1 MRKLIAILSMAVIVG
16 MIQPA
21 IAGES
26 ELAGTSWL
34 IDDIGG
40 RGVVDRART
49 TLEFLEPGR
58 IGGRTGCNRFFGR
71 VVLDGDRITVG
82 NLGLTRMACSESLM
96 DQEQRFVDALG
107 NARRLE
113 LAHGGLILNVF
124 DDVGRR
130 LLELSRI
137 VEK

>member
-1 MRKLIAILSMAVIVG
+1 MRKLIALLSTAVVVG
-16 MIQPA
+16 AIQPA
-21 IAGES
+21 IASGS

-34 IDDIGG
+34 VDDVGG

-58 IGGRTGCNRFFGR
+58 IAGRTGCNRFFGR

-96 DQEQRFVDALG
+96 NQEQRFVDALG
-107 NARRLE
+107 NARRLK
-113 LAHGGLILNVF
+113 LAHGELILNVF
-124 DDVGRR
+124 DDGGRR

-137 VEK
+137 IEK